1 MSDIP
6 KRDITGDCD
15 EGECRDRVAEGN
27 EERQKKIAKKR
38 YSSPNPNSPE
48 HTKKRDEQP
57 AVWGGRV

>member
-1 MSDIP
+1 MSKIP
-6 KRDITGDCD
+6 ERDITGNC

-38 YSSPNPNSPE
+38 YSTPAEKSPSW
-48 HTKKRDEQP
+48 TKKRDEQP